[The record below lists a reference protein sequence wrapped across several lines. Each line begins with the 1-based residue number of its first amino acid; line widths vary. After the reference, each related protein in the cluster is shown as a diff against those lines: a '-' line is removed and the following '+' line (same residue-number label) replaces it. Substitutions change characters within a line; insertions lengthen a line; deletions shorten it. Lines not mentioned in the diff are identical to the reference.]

1 MNLSG
6 NKLNEKEFDFRMPS
20 GVYTV
25 KFNSRHNSF
34 MEKMVIR

>member
-6 NKLNEKEFDFRMPS
+6 NKLNEKEFDFRLPA

-25 KFNSRHNSF
+25 KFNTRHNSF